1 MSVVKI
7 CICMFGL
14 SAICWTVKTEYPFQE
29 QILGSNKPT
38 WGEIEST
45 NLCKGHGDPLLQAI
59 ECAHLRLGDSLF
71 LFAWAIKVFR
81 WN

>member
-1 MSVVKI
+1 M
-7 CICMFGL
+7 
-14 SAICWTVKTEYPFQE
+14 KTEYPFQE

-38 WGEIEST
+38 WGEIEPT

-71 LFAWAIKVFR
+71 LFA
-81 WN
+81 